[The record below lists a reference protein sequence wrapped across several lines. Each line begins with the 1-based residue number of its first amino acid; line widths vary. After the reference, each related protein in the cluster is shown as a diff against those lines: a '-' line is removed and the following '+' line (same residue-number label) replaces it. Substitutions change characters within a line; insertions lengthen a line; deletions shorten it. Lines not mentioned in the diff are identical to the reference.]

1 MQIPK
6 CITNTIFAAVSKI
19 KTALR
24 YGKYLLTAKSRYEVH
39 SPFVFNLIEDVL
51 RDKRHYYA
59 FDEIESRRD
68 GLLADE
74 SVIVVEDFG
83 AGSKINKTPER
94 KISSIAKNTLISP
107 KFGQLLFRLTNY
119 LQPEQVFE
127 IGTSLGISTLYLAK
141 ACPKS
146 TITTLEGS
154 KTVAAKA
161 TEQFNTLEAQNIRI
175 VTGEF
180 STTLPSVLAEIKR
193 LDMAFIDGNH
203 RFAPTMAYFELMLP
217 YLHENS
223 VLIFDDIHWSDEM
236 EKAWEAV
243 KSNPQ
248 VTLTLDLFFKG
259 IVFFR
264 KDFKQKS
271 HLILQF

>member
-1 MQIPK
+1 M
-6 CITNTIFAAVSKI
+6 SKI

-24 YGKYLLTAKSRYEVH
+24 YGKYLLTAKSRYEIH
-39 SPFVFNLIEDVL
+39 SPFVFNLIQDVL

-94 KISSIAKNTLISP
+94 KISAIAKNTLISP
-107 KFGQLLFRLTNY
+107 KFGQMLFRLTNY
-119 LQPEQVFE
+119 LQPAQVLE

-141 ACPKS
+141 ACPKAK
-146 TITTLEGS
+146 ITTLEGS
-154 KTVAAKA
+154 GNVAKKA
-161 TEQFNTLEAQNIRI
+161 TEQFNALEAGNIRI

-180 STTLPSVLAEIKR
+180 STTLPAVLAGIKQ

-203 RFAPTMAYFELMLP
+203 RFAPTLAYFELMLP
-217 YLHENS
+217 YLNENS

-248 VTLTLDLFFKG
+248 VTLSLDLFFKG

-264 KDFKQKS
+264 IDFKQKS
-271 HLILQF
+271 HLVLQF